1 METVNQNF
9 FNRLSLNQKILALLV
24 IEVFGF
30 VAVALVAFTQVYTV
44 GDETKQ
50 MSSITIPLIE
60 SVNSIDENV
69 YKQSL
74 SVKELFITV
83 SQIVNQDSEKMSFYD
98 KYNQLLANDTIR
110 TEFLIANQKLKKSIA
125 DTESF
130 IKVVNSEASADIDI
144 ISSHQE
150 KLLSELY
157 ELRKINQIYY
167 RLVVNNLFAE
177 KNIKILTIDMNDL
190 KEISSTEDLL
200 LLQASK
206 VNTELEEV
214 IFASKSKITY
224 VERIALSYIVITSL
238 IALLFVVTMV
248 LVIVRMNISKPL
260 QLLTDSINRY
270 TPLHKVEEIEDE
282 QNILL
287 REDELG
293 RMGRSFNRLKK
304 DLWEQGEGLQNAK
317 FDAERANK
325 AKSVFLASASHD
337 LRQPLNAMQMY
348 IAALQSKVKDKE
360 ILRIIE
366 DINSVSISTAR
377 LLNALLDVSELEV
390 GAIKPR
396 HEIFSVNNILISIFQ
411 SFLPLAKDKEL
422 DFRIV
427 PSSLYVRSDPALLE
441 RILGNFMS
449 NAIRYTNKGSV
460 LIGCRKRG
468 DKVSIEVWDTGCGI
482 SDDQMSLIYEDFY
495 QIENKE
501 RDRGKGLGLGLA
513 LAKRLADSLEHTIDS
528 KSSLGSGSCF
538 SVSVDLAENK
548 ADKNQSEIFMNIMNL
563 SGINILLVEDDIDV
577 LKATKQLLESWGCKV
592 KTARNKDEV
601 MNLIKENPYNNPDII
616 LADNRL
622 PGDSSGI
629 DITYLIQEKLQTSI
643 PCVIMTGDVER
654 NHVQSII
661 DQGFP
666 VLLKPIQPAKFRA
679 MLSHLIQAKE
689 A

>member
-1 METVNQNF
+1 MEIIKQNL
-9 FNRLSLNQKILALLV
+9 FNRLSLNQKILSLLV
-24 IEVFGF
+24 IEFFGF
-30 VAVALVAFTQVYTV
+30 LAVMLVAFSQIYTV
-44 GDETKQ
+44 GNETKQ

-60 SVNSIDENV
+60 SVNTIDENV

-83 SQIVNQDSEKMSFYD
+83 SQIINQDSNKTSFYE
-98 KYNQLLANDTIR
+98 KYVQLLANDAIR
-110 TEFLIANQKLKKSIA
+110 TEFLVSNQKLKKSIA

-130 IKVVNSEASADIDI
+130 IKRVNIEEIGDIDI

-167 RLVVNNLFAE
+167 QLVVDNLFAE
-177 KNIKILTIDMNDL
+177 INLEILTIDMSDL
-190 KEISSTEDLL
+190 DEISATEKNLM
-200 LLQASK
+200 LQADRVSG
-206 VNTELEEV
+206 ELEE
-214 IFASKSKITY
+214 IIDASKAQITY
-224 VERIALSYIVITSL
+224 VERIAISYIVITSL
-238 IALLFVVTMV
+238 IALLFVISMV

-282 QNILL
+282 QNILS

-304 DLWEQGEGLQNAK
+304 DLWEQGVGLQNAK

-396 HEIFSVNNILISIFQ
+396 HEVFAVNNILISIFQ

-422 DFRIV
+422 DFRVV
-427 PSSLYVRSDPALLE
+427 PSSLHVESDPALLE

-449 NAIRYTNKGSV
+449 NAIRYTDKGSV
-460 LIGCRKRG
+460 LIGCRKKG
-468 DKVSIEVWDTGCGI
+468 SKVSVEVWDTGCGI

-495 QIENKE
+495 QVENKE

-513 LAKRLADSLEHTIDS
+513 LAKRLADSLGHTIDS
-528 KSSLGSGSCF
+528 QSSLGSGSCF
-538 SVSVDLAENK
+538 SVSVDLAEDK
-548 ADKNQSEIFMNIMNL
+548 ADKSHDEIFMNIMNL
-563 SGINILLVEDDIDV
+563 SGINILLIEDDIDV

-622 PGDSSGI
+622 PGDASGI
-629 DITYLIQEKLQTSI
+629 DITYLIQEKLQASI

-654 NHVQSII
+654 THVQSII

-679 MLSHLIQAKE
+679 MLSHLIQA
-689 A
+689 

>member
-1 METVNQNF
+1 MELIKQNL
-9 FNRLSLNQKILALLV
+9 FNRLSLNQKILSLLV
-24 IEVFGF
+24 IEFLGF
-30 VAVALVAFTQVYTV
+30 MAVMLVAFSQIYTV
-44 GDETKQ
+44 GSETKQ

-60 SVNSIDENV
+60 SVNTIDENV

-83 SQIVNQDSEKMSFYD
+83 NQIVNQGSEEATFYD
-98 KYNQLLANDTIR
+98 KFNQLLENEDIQ
-110 TEFLIANQKLKKSIA
+110 TEFILSNQNLKQSIA

-130 IKVVNSEASADIDI
+130 VKRVSNEGIGDKDIIKV
-144 ISSHQE
+144 HKE

-157 ELRKINQIYY
+157 ELRKVNQMYY
-167 RLVVNNLFAE
+167 QLVVDNLFAE
-177 KNIKILTIDMNDL
+177 INLEILTIDITDL
-190 KEISSTEDLL
+190 DEISATENNLM
-200 LLQASK
+200 LQANRVSS
-206 VNTELEEV
+206 ELEE
-214 IFASKSKITY
+214 IINASKAQITY
-224 VERIALSYIVITSL
+224 VERIAISYIVITSL
-238 IALLFVVTMV
+238 IALLFVVSMV

-282 QNILL
+282 QNILS

-317 FDAERANK
+317 SDAERANK

-427 PSSLYVRSDPALLE
+427 PSSLYVESDPALLE

-449 NAIRYTNKGSV
+449 NAIRYTDKGSV
-460 LIGCRKRG
+460 LIGCRRKG
-468 DKVSIEVWDTGCGI
+468 SEVSIEVWDTGCGI

-495 QIENKE
+495 QVENKE

-513 LAKRLADSLEHTIDS
+513 LAKRLSDSLDHKIDS
-528 KSSLGSGSCF
+528 KSSLGRGSCF
-538 SVSVDLAENK
+538 SVRVDLAENK
-548 ADKNQSEIFMNIMNL
+548 ADTNQDEIFMNIMNL
-563 SGINILLVEDDIDV
+563 SGINILLIEDDIDV
-577 LKATKQLLESWGCKV
+577 LKATKQLLESWGCNV

-601 MNLIKENPYNNPDII
+601 MNLIKEDPYKNPDII

-622 PGDSSGI
+622 PGDASGI

-654 NHVQSII
+654 SHVQGII

-679 MLSHLIQAKE
+679 MLSHLIQA
-689 A
+689 

>member
-1 METVNQNF
+1 MELVKQNL

-24 IEVFGF
+24 VEVFGF
-30 VAVALVAFTQVYTV
+30 IAVMLVAFSQISTV
-44 GDETKQ
+44 GNETKQ

-60 SVNSIDENV
+60 SVNTIDENV

-83 SQIVNQDSEKMSFYD
+83 SAIVNQDSEKTSYYE
-98 KYNQLLANDTIR
+98 KYNQLLENDTIR
-110 TEFLIANQKLKKSIA
+110 TEFLIANQKLTKSIA
-125 DTESF
+125 DTEAF
-130 IKVVNSEASADIDI
+130 IKIVNSEEIGDVDI

-157 ELRKINQIYY
+157 ELRKVNQIYY
-167 RLVVNNLFAE
+167 QLVVNNLFAE
-177 KNIKILTIDMNDL
+177 KNIQILSIHMNDL
-190 KEISSTEDLL
+190 NEISSTGNLL
-200 LLQASK
+200 LAQAGK
-206 VNTELEEV
+206 VSSELEAI

-224 VERIALSYIVITSL
+224 VERIANSYIIITSL
-238 IALLFVVTMV
+238 IALLFVVSMV

-270 TPLHKVEEIEDE
+270 TPLHKVEEFEDE
-282 QNILL
+282 KVILA

-293 RMGRSFNRLKK
+293 RMGRSFNRLKQ

-317 FDAERANK
+317 IDAERANK
-325 AKSVFLASASHD
+325 AKSLFLASASHD

-366 DINSVSISTAR
+366 DINSVSMSTAR

-396 HEIFSVNNILISIFQ
+396 FESFSVNNMLISIFQ
-411 SFLPLAKDKEL
+411 SFLPLAKDKGL
-422 DFRIV
+422 NFRVV

-468 DKVSIEVWDTGCGI
+468 DKVVIEVWDTGCGI

-513 LAKRLADSLEHTIDS
+513 LAKRLSESLEHKIVS
-528 KSSLGSGSCF
+528 KSTFGSGSCF
-538 SVSVDLAENK
+538 SVLVNIGEKTVDENQ
-548 ADKNQSEIFMNIMNL
+548 DESFMNIMNL
-563 SGINILLVEDDIDV
+563 SGTNILLVEDDMDV

-601 MNLIKENPYNNPDII
+601 MNLIKENPYDNPDII

-622 PGDSSGI
+622 PGDASGI
-629 DITYLIQEKLQTSI
+629 DITYLIQEKLQASI

-679 MLSHLIQAKE
+679 MLSHLIQA
-689 A
+689 

>member
-1 METVNQNF
+1 MEVVKQNL

-24 IEVFGF
+24 VEVFGF
-30 VAVALVAFTQVYTV
+30 IAVMLVAFSQISTV
-44 GDETKQ
+44 GNETKQ

-60 SVNSIDENV
+60 SVNTIDENV

-83 SQIVNQDSEKMSFYD
+83 SAIVNQDSEKTSYYE
-98 KYNQLLANDTIR
+98 KYNQLLENDTIR
-110 TEFLIANQKLKKSIA
+110 TEFLIANQKLRKSIA
-125 DTESF
+125 DTETF
-130 IKVVNSEASADIDI
+130 IKIVNSDEIGDIDI

-157 ELRKINQIYY
+157 ELRKVNQIYY
-167 RLVVNNLFAE
+167 QLVVNNLFAE
-177 KNIKILTIDMNDL
+177 KNIDILSIHMNDL
-190 KEISSTEDLL
+190 NEISSTENLL
-200 LLQASK
+200 LAQAGK
-206 VNTELEEV
+206 VNSELEAI

-224 VERIALSYIVITSL
+224 VERIANSYIVITSL
-238 IALLFVVTMV
+238 IALLFVISMV

-270 TPLHKVEEIEDE
+270 TPLQKVEEFEDE
-282 QNILL
+282 KVILA

-293 RMGRSFNRLKK
+293 RMGRSFNRLKQ
-304 DLWEQGEGLQNAK
+304 DLWEQSEGLQNAK
-317 FDAERANK
+317 IDAERANK
-325 AKSVFLASASHD
+325 AKSLFLASASHD

-377 LLNALLDVSELEV
+377 LLNALLDVSELEA

-396 HEIFSVNNILISIFQ
+396 FESFSVNNMLISIFQ
-411 SFLPLAKDKEL
+411 SFLPLAKDKGL
-422 DFRIV
+422 NFRVV

-468 DKVSIEVWDTGCGI
+468 DKVVIEVWDTGCGI

-513 LAKRLADSLEHTIDS
+513 LAKRLSESLEHKIVS
-528 KSSLGSGSCF
+528 KSTFGSGSCF
-538 SVSVDLAENK
+538 SVLVNIGEKTVDENQ
-548 ADKNQSEIFMNIMNL
+548 DESFMNIMNL
-563 SGINILLVEDDIDV
+563 SGANILLVEDDMDV

-601 MNLIKENPYNNPDII
+601 MNLIKENPYDNPDII

-622 PGDSSGI
+622 PGDASGI
-629 DITYLIQEKLQTSI
+629 DITYLIQEKLQASI

-679 MLSHLIQAKE
+679 MLSHLIQA
-689 A
+689 

>member
-1 METVNQNF
+1 MEIIKQNF
-9 FNRLSLNQKILALLV
+9 FNRLSLNQKILSLLV
-24 IEVFGF
+24 IEILGF
-30 VAVALVAFTQVYTV
+30 TAVMLVAFSQIYKV
-44 GDETKQ
+44 GNETKQ

-60 SVNSIDENV
+60 SVNTIDENV
-69 YKQSL
+69 YKQSI

-83 SQIVNQDSEKMSFYD
+83 SQIVNQDSDEASFYE
-98 KYNQLLANDTIR
+98 KFNQLLENEDIQTN
-110 TEFLIANQKLKKSIA
+110 FLLSNQNLRKSIN

-130 IKVVNSEASADIDI
+130 VKRVNEEGIGNRDI
-144 ISSHQE
+144 ILFHKE

-157 ELRKINQIYY
+157 ELRKVNQMYY
-167 RLVVNNLFAE
+167 QLVVNNLFAE
-177 KNIKILTIDMNDL
+177 INLEILTIDISDL
-190 KEISSTEDLL
+190 DEISNTENSLM
-200 LLQASK
+200 LQANRVSS
-206 VNTELEEV
+206 ELEE
-214 IFASKSKITY
+214 IINASKAQITY
-224 VERIALSYIVITSL
+224 VERIAISYIVITSL
-238 IALLFVVTMV
+238 IALLFVVSMV

-270 TPLHKVEEIEDE
+270 SPLHKVEEIEDE
-282 QNILL
+282 QNILS

-304 DLWEQGEGLQNAK
+304 DLWEQGEGLQTAK
-317 FDAERANK
+317 LDAERANK

-396 HEIFSVNNILISIFQ
+396 KEVFSVNNILISIFQ

-422 DFRIV
+422 DFRVV
-427 PSSLYVRSDPALLE
+427 PSSLYVESDPALLE

-449 NAIRYTNKGSV
+449 NAIRYTDKGSV

-495 QIENKE
+495 QVENKE

-513 LAKRLADSLEHTIDS
+513 LAKRLADSIKHTIDS
-528 KSSLGSGSCF
+528 KSRLGSGSYF
-538 SVSVDLAENK
+538 SVNVDLAENK
-548 ADKNQSEIFMNIMNL
+548 AEINNDEILMNIMNL

-601 MNLIKENPYNNPDII
+601 MNLIDEDPYTNPDII

-622 PGDSSGI
+622 PGDASGI

-654 NHVQSII
+654 SHVQSII

-679 MLSHLIQAKE
+679 MLSHLIQA
-689 A
+689 

>member
-1 METVNQNF
+1 MEIANQNF
-9 FNRLSLNQKILALLV
+9 FNRLSLNQKILSLLV
-24 IEVFGF
+24 IEVLGF

-60 SVNSIDENV
+60 SVNAIDENV

-83 SQIVNQDSEKMSFYD
+83 SQIVNQDSEKTSFYE
-98 KYNQLLANDTIR
+98 KYNQLLANDSIR

-130 IKVVNSEASADIDI
+130 IKVVNSEAKADIAI

-177 KNIKILTIDMNDL
+177 KNIEILTIDANDL
-190 KEISSTEDLL
+190 KEISYTENLL
-200 LLQASK
+200 LVQAGK
-206 VNTELEEV
+206 VNAELEEI

-270 TPLHKVEEIEDE
+270 TPLHKVEEFEDE
-282 QNILL
+282 KNILS

-293 RMGRSFNRLKK
+293 RMGRSFNRLKE

-317 FDAERANK
+317 IDAERANK

-396 HEIFSVNNILISIFQ
+396 FEIFSVNNILISIFQ

-422 DFRIV
+422 DFRVV
-427 PSSLYVRSDPALLE
+427 PSSFYVRSDPALLE

-449 NAIRYTNKGSV
+449 NAIRYTDKGSV

-468 DKVSIEVWDTGCGI
+468 DKVVIEVWDTGCGI

-513 LAKRLADSLEHTIDS
+513 LAKRLAESLEHTIDS
-528 KSSLGSGSCF
+528 KSTLGNGSCF
-538 SVSVDLAENK
+538 SVAVDIAENK
-548 ADKNQSEIFMNIMNL
+548 IDVNQAESFMNIMNL
-563 SGINILLVEDDIDV
+563 SGANILLVEDDMDV

-601 MNLIKENPYNNPDII
+601 MNLIKENPYDNPDII

-622 PGDSSGI
+622 PGDASGI
-629 DITYLIQEKLQTSI
+629 DITYLIQEKLQASI

-679 MLSHLIQAKE
+679 MLSHLIQN
-689 A
+689 

>member
-1 METVNQNF
+1 MELIKQNL
-9 FNRLSLNQKILALLV
+9 FNRLSLNQKILSLLV
-24 IEVFGF
+24 IEFLGF
-30 VAVALVAFTQVYTV
+30 MAVMLVAFSQIYTV
-44 GDETKQ
+44 GNETKQ

-60 SVNSIDENV
+60 SVNTIDENV

-83 SQIVNQDSEKMSFYD
+83 NQIVNQGSEEASFYD
-98 KYNQLLANDTIR
+98 KFNQLLENEDIQ
-110 TEFLIANQKLKKSIA
+110 TEFILSNQNLKQSIA

-130 IKVVNSEASADIDI
+130 VKRVSNEGIGDKDIIKV
-144 ISSHQE
+144 HKE

-157 ELRKINQIYY
+157 ELRKVNQMYY
-167 RLVVNNLFAE
+167 QLVVDNLFAE
-177 KNIKILTIDMNDL
+177 INLEILTIDITDL
-190 KEISSTEDLL
+190 DEISVTENNLM
-200 LLQASK
+200 LQAKRVSS
-206 VNTELEEV
+206 ELEE
-214 IFASKSKITY
+214 IINASKAQITY
-224 VERIALSYIVITSL
+224 VERIAISYIVITSL
-238 IALLFVVTMV
+238 IALLFVISMV

-282 QNILL
+282 QNILS

-317 FDAERANK
+317 SDAERANK

-427 PSSLYVRSDPALLE
+427 PSSLYVESDPALLE

-449 NAIRYTNKGSV
+449 NAIRYTDKGSV
-460 LIGCRKRG
+460 LIGCRRKG
-468 DKVSIEVWDTGCGI
+468 SEVSIEVWDTGCGI

-495 QIENKE
+495 QVENKE

-513 LAKRLADSLEHTIDS
+513 LAKRLSDSLDHKIDS

-538 SVSVDLAENK
+538 SVTVNLAENK
-548 ADKNQSEIFMNIMNL
+548 ADTSQDEIFMNIMNL
-563 SGINILLVEDDIDV
+563 SGINILLIEDDIDV
-577 LKATKQLLESWGCKV
+577 LKATKQLLESWGCNV

-601 MNLIKENPYNNPDII
+601 MNLIKEDPYKNPDII

-622 PGDSSGI
+622 PGDASGI

-654 NHVQSII
+654 SHVQGII

-679 MLSHLIQAKE
+679 MLSHLIQA
-689 A
+689 

>member
-1 METVNQNF
+1 MELIKQNL
-9 FNRLSLNQKILALLV
+9 FNRLSLNQKILSLLV
-24 IEVFGF
+24 IEFLGF
-30 VAVALVAFTQVYTV
+30 MAVMLVAFSQIYTV
-44 GDETKQ
+44 GNETKQ

-60 SVNSIDENV
+60 SVNTIDENV

-83 SQIVNQDSEKMSFYD
+83 NQIVNQGSEEATFYD
-98 KYNQLLANDTIR
+98 KFNQLLKNEDIQ
-110 TEFLIANQKLKKSIA
+110 TEFILSNQNLKQSIA

-130 IKVVNSEASADIDI
+130 VKRVSNEGIGDKDIIKVHKEI
-144 ISSHQE
+144 
-150 KLLSELY
+150 LLSELY
-157 ELRKINQIYY
+157 ELRKVNQMYY
-167 RLVVNNLFAE
+167 QLVVDNLFAE
-177 KNIKILTIDMNDL
+177 INLEILTIDITDL
-190 KEISSTEDLL
+190 DEISATENNLM
-200 LLQASK
+200 LQANRVSS
-206 VNTELEEV
+206 ELEE
-214 IFASKSKITY
+214 IINASKAQITY
-224 VERIALSYIVITSL
+224 VERIAISYIVITSL
-238 IALLFVVTMV
+238 IALLFVVSMV

-282 QNILL
+282 QNILS

-317 FDAERANK
+317 SDAERANK

-348 IAALQSKVKDKE
+348 IAALQSKVNDKE

-427 PSSLYVRSDPALLE
+427 PSSLYVESDPALLE

-449 NAIRYTNKGSV
+449 NAIRYTDKGSV
-460 LIGCRKRG
+460 LIGCRRKG
-468 DKVSIEVWDTGCGI
+468 SEVSIEVWDTGCGI

-495 QIENKE
+495 QVENKE

-513 LAKRLADSLEHTIDS
+513 LAKRLSDSLDHKIDS
-528 KSSLGSGSCF
+528 KSSLGRGSCF
-538 SVSVDLAENK
+538 SVRVDLAKNK
-548 ADKNQSEIFMNIMNL
+548 ADTNQDEIFMNIMNL
-563 SGINILLVEDDIDV
+563 SGINILLIEDDIDV
-577 LKATKQLLESWGCKV
+577 LKATKHLLESWGCNV

-601 MNLIKENPYNNPDII
+601 MNLIKEDPYKNPDII

-622 PGDSSGI
+622 PGDASGI

-654 NHVQSII
+654 SHVQGII

-679 MLSHLIQAKE
+679 MLSHLIQA
-689 A
+689 

>member
-1 METVNQNF
+1 MEVIKQNL
-9 FNRLSLNQKILALLV
+9 FNRLSLNQKILSLLV
-24 IEVFGF
+24 IEFLGF
-30 VAVALVAFTQVYTV
+30 MAVMLVAFSQIYTV
-44 GDETKQ
+44 GNETKQ

-60 SVNSIDENV
+60 SVNTIDENV

-83 SQIVNQDSEKMSFYD
+83 NQIVNQGSEEATFYD
-98 KYNQLLANDTIR
+98 KFNQLLENEDIQ
-110 TEFLIANQKLKKSIA
+110 TEFILSNQNLKQSIA

-130 IKVVNSEASADIDI
+130 VKRVSNEGIGDKDIIKV
-144 ISSHQE
+144 HKE

-157 ELRKINQIYY
+157 ELRKVNQMYY
-167 RLVVNNLFAE
+167 QLVVDNLFAE
-177 KNIKILTIDMNDL
+177 INLEILTIDITDL
-190 KEISSTEDLL
+190 DEISATENNLM
-200 LLQASK
+200 LQANRVSS
-206 VNTELEEV
+206 ELEE
-214 IFASKSKITY
+214 IINASKAQITY
-224 VERIALSYIVITSL
+224 VERIAISYIVITSL
-238 IALLFVVTMV
+238 IALLFVVSMV

-282 QNILL
+282 QNILS

-317 FDAERANK
+317 SDAESANK

-427 PSSLYVRSDPALLE
+427 PSSLYVESDPALLE

-449 NAIRYTNKGSV
+449 NAIRYTDKGSV
-460 LIGCRKRG
+460 LIGCRRKG
-468 DKVSIEVWDTGCGI
+468 SEVSIEVWDTGCGI

-495 QIENKE
+495 QVENKE

-513 LAKRLADSLEHTIDS
+513 LAKRLSDSLDHKIDS
-528 KSSLGSGSCF
+528 KSSLGRGSCF
-538 SVSVDLAENK
+538 SVRVDLAENK
-548 ADKNQSEIFMNIMNL
+548 ADTNQDEIFMNIMNL
-563 SGINILLVEDDIDV
+563 SGINILLIEDDIDV
-577 LKATKQLLESWGCKV
+577 LKATKQLLESWGCNV

-601 MNLIKENPYNNPDII
+601 MNLIKEDPYKNPDII

-622 PGDSSGI
+622 PGDASGI

-654 NHVQSII
+654 SHVQGII

-679 MLSHLIQAKE
+679 MLSHLIQA
-689 A
+689 

>member
-1 METVNQNF
+1 MEKANQNF
-9 FNRLSLNQKILALLV
+9 FNRLSLNQKILALLA

-30 VAVALVAFTQVYTV
+30 IAVALVAFTQVYTV

-69 YKQSL
+69 YKQSIT
-74 SVKELFITV
+74 VKELFITV
-83 SQIVNQDSEKMSFYD
+83 SQIVNQDSEKTSFYD
-98 KYNQLLANDTIR
+98 KYNQLLENDTIR
-110 TEFLIANQKLKKSIA
+110 TEFLLANQKLKKSIA

-130 IKVVNSEASADIDI
+130 IKIVNSGSKADIDI

-177 KNIKILTIDMNDL
+177 KNIKILTIDINDL
-190 KEISSTEDLL
+190 HEISSTEDIL
-200 LLQASK
+200 LLQARK
-206 VNTELEEV
+206 VNAELEEI

-282 QNILL
+282 QNILS

-317 FDAERANK
+317 IDAERANK

-468 DKVSIEVWDTGCGI
+468 DKVAIEVWDTGCGI

-495 QIENKE
+495 QVENKE

-513 LAKRLADSLEHTIDS
+513 LAKRLAASLEHTIDS

-538 SVSVDLAENK
+538 SVSVDFSENK

-563 SGINILLVEDDIDV
+563 SGVNILLVEDDMDV
-577 LKATKQLLESWGCKV
+577 LKATKQLLESWGCNV

-622 PGDSSGI
+622 PGEASGI
-629 DITYLIQEKLQTSI
+629 DITYLIQEKLQASI

-679 MLSHLIQAKE
+679 MLSHLIQA
-689 A
+689 

>member
-1 METVNQNF
+1 MELIKQNL
-9 FNRLSLNQKILALLV
+9 FNRLSLNQKILSLLV
-24 IEVFGF
+24 IEFLGF
-30 VAVALVAFTQVYTV
+30 MAVMLVAFSQIYTV
-44 GDETKQ
+44 GNETKQ

-60 SVNSIDENV
+60 SVNTIDENV

-83 SQIVNQDSEKMSFYD
+83 NQIVNQGSEEVTFYD
-98 KYNQLLANDTIR
+98 KFNQLLENEDIQ
-110 TEFLIANQKLKKSIA
+110 TEFILSNQNLKQSIA

-130 IKVVNSEASADIDI
+130 VKRVSNEGIGDKDIIKV
-144 ISSHQE
+144 HKE

-157 ELRKINQIYY
+157 ELRKVNQMYY
-167 RLVVNNLFAE
+167 QLVVDNLFAE
-177 KNIKILTIDMNDL
+177 INLEILTIDITDL
-190 KEISSTEDLL
+190 DEISATENNLM
-200 LLQASK
+200 LQANRVSS
-206 VNTELEEV
+206 ELQE
-214 IFASKSKITY
+214 IINASKAQITY
-224 VERIALSYIVITSL
+224 VERIAISYIVITSL
-238 IALLFVVTMV
+238 IALLFVVSMV

-282 QNILL
+282 QNILS

-317 FDAERANK
+317 SDAERANK

-427 PSSLYVRSDPALLE
+427 PSSLYVESDPALLE

-449 NAIRYTNKGSV
+449 NAIRYTDKGSV
-460 LIGCRKRG
+460 LIGCRRKG
-468 DKVSIEVWDTGCGI
+468 SEVSIEVWDTGCGI

-495 QIENKE
+495 QVENKE

-513 LAKRLADSLEHTIDS
+513 LAKRLSDSLDHKIDS
-528 KSSLGSGSCF
+528 KSSLGRGSCF
-538 SVSVDLAENK
+538 SVRVDLAENK
-548 ADKNQSEIFMNIMNL
+548 ADTNQDEIFMNIMNL
-563 SGINILLVEDDIDV
+563 SGINILLIEDDIDV
-577 LKATKQLLESWGCKV
+577 LKATKQLLESWGCNV

-601 MNLIKENPYNNPDII
+601 MNLIKEDPYKNPDII

-622 PGDSSGI
+622 PGDASGI

-654 NHVQSII
+654 SHVQGII

-679 MLSHLIQAKE
+679 MLSHLIQA
-689 A
+689 

>member
-1 METVNQNF
+1 MEVVKQNL

-24 IEVFGF
+24 VEVFGF
-30 VAVALVAFTQVYTV
+30 IAVMLVAFSQISTV
-44 GDETKQ
+44 GNETKQ

-60 SVNSIDENV
+60 SVNTIDENV

-83 SQIVNQDSEKMSFYD
+83 SAIVNQDSEKTSYYE
-98 KYNQLLANDTIR
+98 KYNQLLENDTIR
-110 TEFLIANQKLKKSIA
+110 TEFLIANQKLRKSIA
-125 DTESF
+125 DTEAF
-130 IKVVNSEASADIDI
+130 IKIVNSDEIGDIDI

-157 ELRKINQIYY
+157 ELRKVNQIYY
-167 RLVVNNLFAE
+167 QLVVNNLFAE
-177 KNIKILTIDMNDL
+177 KNIDILSIHMNDL
-190 KEISSTEDLL
+190 NEISSTENLL
-200 LLQASK
+200 LAQAGK
-206 VNTELEEV
+206 VNSELEAI

-224 VERIALSYIVITSL
+224 VERIANSYIVITSL
-238 IALLFVVTMV
+238 IALLFVISMV

-270 TPLHKVEEIEDE
+270 TPLQKVEEFEDE
-282 QNILL
+282 KVILA

-293 RMGRSFNRLKK
+293 RMGRSFNRLKQ
-304 DLWEQGEGLQNAK
+304 DLWEQSEGLQNAK
-317 FDAERANK
+317 IDAERANK
-325 AKSVFLASASHD
+325 AKSLFLASASHD

-366 DINSVSISTAR
+366 DINSVSMSTAR

-396 HEIFSVNNILISIFQ
+396 FESFSVNNMLISIFQ
-411 SFLPLAKDKEL
+411 SFLPLAKDKGL
-422 DFRIV
+422 NFRVV

-468 DKVSIEVWDTGCGI
+468 DKVVIEVWDTGCGI

-513 LAKRLADSLEHTIDS
+513 LAKRLSESLEHKIVS
-528 KSSLGSGSCF
+528 KSTFGSGSCF
-538 SVSVDLAENK
+538 SVLVNIGEKTVDENQ
-548 ADKNQSEIFMNIMNL
+548 DESFMNIMNL
-563 SGINILLVEDDIDV
+563 SGANILLVEDDMDV

-601 MNLIKENPYNNPDII
+601 MNLIKENPYDNPDII

-622 PGDSSGI
+622 PGDASGI
-629 DITYLIQEKLQTSI
+629 DITYLIQEKLQASI

-679 MLSHLIQAKE
+679 MLSHLIQA
-689 A
+689 

>member
-1 METVNQNF
+1 MEIIKQNF
-9 FNRLSLNQKILALLV
+9 FNRLSLNQKILSLLV
-24 IEVFGF
+24 IEILGF
-30 VAVALVAFTQVYTV
+30 TAVMLVAFSQIYKV
-44 GDETKQ
+44 GNETKQ

-60 SVNSIDENV
+60 SVNTIDENV
-69 YKQSL
+69 YKQSI

-83 SQIVNQDSEKMSFYD
+83 SQIVNQDSDEASFYE
-98 KYNQLLANDTIR
+98 KFNQLLENEDIQTN
-110 TEFLIANQKLKKSIA
+110 FLLSNQNLRKSIN

-130 IKVVNSEASADIDI
+130 VKRVNEEGIGNRDI
-144 ISSHQE
+144 ILFHKE

-157 ELRKINQIYY
+157 ELRKVNQMYY
-167 RLVVNNLFAE
+167 QLVVNNLFAE
-177 KNIKILTIDMNDL
+177 INLEILTIDISDL
-190 KEISSTEDLL
+190 DEISNTENSLM
-200 LLQASK
+200 LQANRVSS
-206 VNTELEEV
+206 ELEE
-214 IFASKSKITY
+214 IINASKAQITY
-224 VERIALSYIVITSL
+224 VERIAISYIVITSL
-238 IALLFVVTMV
+238 IALLFVVSMV

-270 TPLHKVEEIEDE
+270 SPLHKVEEIEDE
-282 QNILL
+282 QNILS

-304 DLWEQGEGLQNAK
+304 DLWEQGEGLQTAK
-317 FDAERANK
+317 LDAERANK

-396 HEIFSVNNILISIFQ
+396 KEVFSVNNILISIFQ

-422 DFRIV
+422 DFRVV
-427 PSSLYVRSDPALLE
+427 PSSLYVESDPALLE

-449 NAIRYTNKGSV
+449 NAIRYTDKGSV

-468 DKVSIEVWDTGCGI
+468 DKVSIEVWDNGCGI

-495 QIENKE
+495 QVENKE

-513 LAKRLADSLEHTIDS
+513 LAKRLADSLKHTIDS
-528 KSSLGSGSCF
+528 KSRLGSGSYF
-538 SVSVDLAENK
+538 SVNVDLAENK
-548 ADKNQSEIFMNIMNL
+548 AEINNDEILMNIMNL

-601 MNLIKENPYNNPDII
+601 MNLIDEDPYTNPDII

-622 PGDSSGI
+622 PGDASGI

-654 NHVQSII
+654 SHVQSII

-679 MLSHLIQAKE
+679 MLSHLIQA
-689 A
+689 

>member
-1 METVNQNF
+1 MELIKQNL
-9 FNRLSLNQKILALLV
+9 FNRLSLNQKILSLLV
-24 IEVFGF
+24 IEFLGF
-30 VAVALVAFTQVYTV
+30 MAVMLVAFSQIYTV
-44 GDETKQ
+44 GNETKQ

-60 SVNSIDENV
+60 SVNTIDENV

-83 SQIVNQDSEKMSFYD
+83 NQIVNQGSEEASFYD
-98 KYNQLLANDTIR
+98 KFNQLLENEDIQ
-110 TEFLIANQKLKKSIA
+110 TEFILSNQNLKQSIA

-130 IKVVNSEASADIDI
+130 VKRVSNEGIGDKDIIKV
-144 ISSHQE
+144 HKE

-157 ELRKINQIYY
+157 ELRKVNQMYY
-167 RLVVNNLFAE
+167 QLVVDNLFAE
-177 KNIKILTIDMNDL
+177 INLEILTIDITDL
-190 KEISSTEDLL
+190 DEISATENNLM
-200 LLQASK
+200 LQANRVSS
-206 VNTELEEV
+206 ELEE
-214 IFASKSKITY
+214 IINASKAQITY
-224 VERIALSYIVITSL
+224 VERIAISYIVITSL
-238 IALLFVVTMV
+238 IALLFVISMV

-282 QNILL
+282 QNILS

-317 FDAERANK
+317 SDAERANK

-348 IAALQSKVKDKE
+348 IAALQSKVNDKE

-427 PSSLYVRSDPALLE
+427 PSSLYVESDPALLE

-449 NAIRYTNKGSV
+449 NAIRYTDKGSV
-460 LIGCRKRG
+460 LIGCRRKG
-468 DKVSIEVWDTGCGI
+468 SEVSIEVWDTGCGI

-495 QIENKE
+495 QVENKE

-513 LAKRLADSLEHTIDS
+513 LAKRLSDSLDHKIDS
-528 KSSLGSGSCF
+528 KSSLGRGSCF
-538 SVSVDLAENK
+538 SVRVDLAKNK
-548 ADKNQSEIFMNIMNL
+548 ADTNQDEIFMNIMNL
-563 SGINILLVEDDIDV
+563 SGINILLIEDDIDV
-577 LKATKQLLESWGCKV
+577 LKATKQLLESWGCNV

-601 MNLIKENPYNNPDII
+601 MNLIKEDPYKNPDII

-622 PGDSSGI
+622 PGDASGI

-654 NHVQSII
+654 SHVQGII

-679 MLSHLIQAKE
+679 MLSHLIQA
-689 A
+689 

>member
-1 METVNQNF
+1 MEVVKQNL

-24 IEVFGF
+24 VEVFGF
-30 VAVALVAFTQVYTV
+30 IAVMLVAFSQISTV
-44 GDETKQ
+44 GNETKQ

-60 SVNSIDENV
+60 SVNTIDENV

-83 SQIVNQDSEKMSFYD
+83 SAIVNQDSEKTSYYE
-98 KYNQLLANDTIR
+98 KYNQLLENDTIR
-110 TEFLIANQKLKKSIA
+110 TEFLIANQKLRKSIA
-125 DTESF
+125 DTEAF
-130 IKVVNSEASADIDI
+130 IKIVNSDEIGDIDI

-157 ELRKINQIYY
+157 ELRKVNQIYY
-167 RLVVNNLFAE
+167 QLVVNNLFAE
-177 KNIKILTIDMNDL
+177 KNIDILSIHMNDL
-190 KEISSTEDLL
+190 NEISSTGNLL
-200 LLQASK
+200 LAQAGK
-206 VNTELEEV
+206 VSSELEAI

-224 VERIALSYIVITSL
+224 VERIANSYIVITSL
-238 IALLFVVTMV
+238 IALLFVISMV

-270 TPLHKVEEIEDE
+270 TPLHKVEEFEDE
-282 QNILL
+282 KVILA

-293 RMGRSFNRLKK
+293 RMGRSFNRLKQ
-304 DLWEQGEGLQNAK
+304 DLWEQSEGLQNAK
-317 FDAERANK
+317 IDAERANK
-325 AKSVFLASASHD
+325 AKSLFLASASHD

-396 HEIFSVNNILISIFQ
+396 FESFSVNNMLISIFQ
-411 SFLPLAKDKEL
+411 SFLPLAKDKGL
-422 DFRIV
+422 NFRVV

-468 DKVSIEVWDTGCGI
+468 DKVVIEVWDTGCGI

-513 LAKRLADSLEHTIDS
+513 LAKRLSESLEHKIVS
-528 KSSLGSGSCF
+528 KSTFGSGSCF
-538 SVSVDLAENK
+538 SVLVNIGEKTVDENQ
-548 ADKNQSEIFMNIMNL
+548 DESFMNIMNL
-563 SGINILLVEDDIDV
+563 SGANILLVEDDMDV

-601 MNLIKENPYNNPDII
+601 MNLIKENPYDNPDII

-622 PGDSSGI
+622 PGDASGI
-629 DITYLIQEKLQTSI
+629 DITYLIQEKLQVSI

-679 MLSHLIQAKE
+679 MLSHLIQA
-689 A
+689 

>member
-1 METVNQNF
+1 MEVVKQNL

-24 IEVFGF
+24 VEVFGF
-30 VAVALVAFTQVYTV
+30 IAVMLVAFSQISTV
-44 GDETKQ
+44 GNETKL

-60 SVNSIDENV
+60 SVNTIDENV

-83 SQIVNQDSEKMSFYD
+83 SAIVNQDSEKTSFYE
-98 KYNQLLANDTIR
+98 KYNQLLENDTIR
-110 TEFLIANQKLKKSIA
+110 TEFLIANQKLRKSIA
-125 DTESF
+125 DTETF
-130 IKVVNSEASADIDI
+130 IKIVNSDEIGDIDI

-157 ELRKINQIYY
+157 ELRKVNQIYY
-167 RLVVNNLFAE
+167 QLVVNNLFAE
-177 KNIKILTIDMNDL
+177 KNIDILSIHMNDL
-190 KEISSTEDLL
+190 NEISSTENLL
-200 LLQASK
+200 LAQAGK
-206 VNTELEEV
+206 VNSELEAI

-224 VERIALSYIVITSL
+224 VERIANSYIVITSL
-238 IALLFVVTMV
+238 IALLFVISMV

-270 TPLHKVEEIEDE
+270 TPLGKVEEFEDE
-282 QNILL
+282 KVILA

-293 RMGRSFNRLKK
+293 RMGRSFNRLKQ
-304 DLWEQGEGLQNAK
+304 DLWEQSEGLQNAK
-317 FDAERANK
+317 IDAERANK
-325 AKSVFLASASHD
+325 AKSLFLASASHD

-377 LLNALLDVSELEV
+377 LLNALLDVSELEA

-396 HEIFSVNNILISIFQ
+396 FESFSVNNMLISIFQ
-411 SFLPLAKDKEL
+411 SFLPLAKDKGL
-422 DFRIV
+422 NFRVV

-468 DKVSIEVWDTGCGI
+468 DKVVIEVWDTGCGI

-513 LAKRLADSLEHTIDS
+513 LAKRLSESLEHKIVG
-528 KSSLGSGSCF
+528 KSTFGSGSCF
-538 SVSVDLAENK
+538 SVLVNIGEKTVDENQ
-548 ADKNQSEIFMNIMNL
+548 DESFMNIMNL
-563 SGINILLVEDDIDV
+563 SGANILLVEDDMDV

-601 MNLIKENPYNNPDII
+601 MNLIKENPYDNPDII

-622 PGDSSGI
+622 PGDASGI
-629 DITYLIQEKLQTSI
+629 DITYLIQEKLQASI

-679 MLSHLIQAKE
+679 MLSHLIQA
-689 A
+689 

>member
-1 METVNQNF
+1 MELVKQNL

-24 IEVFGF
+24 VEVFGF
-30 VAVALVAFTQVYTV
+30 IAVMLVAFSQISTV
-44 GDETKQ
+44 GNETKQ

-60 SVNSIDENV
+60 SVNTIDENV

-83 SQIVNQDSEKMSFYD
+83 SAIVNQDSEKTSYYE
-98 KYNQLLANDTIR
+98 KYNQLLENDTIR
-110 TEFLIANQKLKKSIA
+110 TEFLIANQKLTKSIA
-125 DTESF
+125 DTEAF
-130 IKVVNSEASADIDI
+130 IKIVNSEEIGDIDI

-157 ELRKINQIYY
+157 ELRKVNQIYY
-167 RLVVNNLFAE
+167 QLVVNNLFAE
-177 KNIKILTIDMNDL
+177 KNIQILSIHMNDL
-190 KEISSTEDLL
+190 NEISSTENLL
-200 LLQASK
+200 LAQAGK
-206 VNTELEEV
+206 VSSELEAI

-224 VERIALSYIVITSL
+224 VERIANSYIVITSL
-238 IALLFVVTMV
+238 IALLFVVSMV

-270 TPLHKVEEIEDE
+270 TPLHKVEEFEDE
-282 QNILL
+282 KVILA

-293 RMGRSFNRLKK
+293 RMGRSFNRLKQ

-317 FDAERANK
+317 IDAERANK
-325 AKSVFLASASHD
+325 AKSLFLASASHD

-366 DINSVSISTAR
+366 DINSVSMSTAR

-396 HEIFSVNNILISIFQ
+396 FESFSVNNMLISIFQ
-411 SFLPLAKDKEL
+411 SFLPLAKDKGL
-422 DFRIV
+422 NFRVV

-468 DKVSIEVWDTGCGI
+468 DKVVIEVWDTGCGI

-513 LAKRLADSLEHTIDS
+513 LAKRLAESLEHSINS
-528 KSSLGSGSCF
+528 KSSLGAGSCF
-538 SVSVDLAENK
+538 SVTVDIAENNTEN
-548 ADKNQSEIFMNIMNL
+548 NQEESFMNIMNL
-563 SGINILLVEDDIDV
+563 SGTNILLVEDDMDV

-601 MNLIKENPYNNPDII
+601 MNFIKENPYDNPDII

-622 PGDSSGI
+622 PGDASGI
-629 DITYLIQEKLQTSI
+629 DITYLIQEKLQASI

-679 MLSHLIQAKE
+679 MLSHLIKA
-689 A
+689 

>member
-1 METVNQNF
+1 MEVVKQNL

-24 IEVFGF
+24 VEVFGF
-30 VAVALVAFTQVYTV
+30 IAVMLVAFSQISTV
-44 GDETKQ
+44 GNETKL

-60 SVNSIDENV
+60 SVNTIDENV

-83 SQIVNQDSEKMSFYD
+83 SAIVNQDSEKTSYYE
-98 KYNQLLANDTIR
+98 KYNQLLENDTIR
-110 TEFLIANQKLKKSIA
+110 TDFLIANQKLRKSIA
-125 DTESF
+125 DTEAF
-130 IKVVNSEASADIDI
+130 IKIVHSDEIGDIDI

-157 ELRKINQIYY
+157 ELRKVNQIYY
-167 RLVVNNLFAE
+167 QLVVNNLFAE
-177 KNIKILTIDMNDL
+177 KNIDILSIHMNDL
-190 KEISSTEDLL
+190 NEISSTENLL
-200 LLQASK
+200 LAQAGK
-206 VNTELEEV
+206 VNSELEAI

-224 VERIALSYIVITSL
+224 VERIANSYIVITSL
-238 IALLFVVTMV
+238 IALLFVISMV

-270 TPLHKVEEIEDE
+270 TPLHKVEEFEDE
-282 QNILL
+282 KVILA

-293 RMGRSFNRLKK
+293 RMGRSFNRLKQ
-304 DLWEQGEGLQNAK
+304 DLWEQSEGLQNAK
-317 FDAERANK
+317 IDAERANK
-325 AKSVFLASASHD
+325 AKSLFLASASHD

-377 LLNALLDVSELEV
+377 LLNALLDVSELEA

-396 HEIFSVNNILISIFQ
+396 FESFSVNNMLISIFQ
-411 SFLPLAKDKEL
+411 SFLPLAKDKGL
-422 DFRIV
+422 NFRVV

-468 DKVSIEVWDTGCGI
+468 DKVVIEVWDTGCGI

-513 LAKRLADSLEHTIDS
+513 LAKRLSESLEHKIVS
-528 KSSLGSGSCF
+528 KSTFGSGSCF
-538 SVSVDLAENK
+538 SVLVNIGEKTVDENQ
-548 ADKNQSEIFMNIMNL
+548 DESFMNIMNL
-563 SGINILLVEDDIDV
+563 SGANILLVEDDMDV

-601 MNLIKENPYNNPDII
+601 MNLIKENPYDNPDII

-622 PGDSSGI
+622 PGDASGI
-629 DITYLIQEKLQTSI
+629 DITYLIQEKLQASI

-679 MLSHLIQAKE
+679 MLSHLIQA
-689 A
+689 

>member
-1 METVNQNF
+1 MEIIKQNF
-9 FNRLSLNQKILALLV
+9 FNRLSLNQKILSLLV
-24 IEVFGF
+24 IEILGF
-30 VAVALVAFTQVYTV
+30 TAVMLVAFSQIYKV
-44 GDETKQ
+44 GNETKQ

-60 SVNSIDENV
+60 SVNTIDENV
-69 YKQSL
+69 YKQSI

-83 SQIVNQDSEKMSFYD
+83 SQIVNQDSDEASFYE
-98 KYNQLLANDTIR
+98 KFNQLLENEDIQTN
-110 TEFLIANQKLKKSIA
+110 FLLSNQNLRKSIN

-130 IKVVNSEASADIDI
+130 VKRVNEEGIGNRDI
-144 ISSHQE
+144 ILFHKE

-157 ELRKINQIYY
+157 ELRKVNQMYY
-167 RLVVNNLFAE
+167 QLVVNNLFAE
-177 KNIKILTIDMNDL
+177 INLEILTIDISDL
-190 KEISSTEDLL
+190 DEISNTENSLM
-200 LLQASK
+200 LQANRVSS
-206 VNTELEEV
+206 ELEE
-214 IFASKSKITY
+214 IINASKAQITY
-224 VERIALSYIVITSL
+224 VERIAISYIVITSL
-238 IALLFVVTMV
+238 IALLFVVSMV

-270 TPLHKVEEIEDE
+270 SPLHKVEEIEDE
-282 QNILL
+282 QNILS

-304 DLWEQGEGLQNAK
+304 DLWEQGEGLQTAK
-317 FDAERANK
+317 LDAERANK

-396 HEIFSVNNILISIFQ
+396 KEVFSVNNILISIFQ

-422 DFRIV
+422 DFRVV
-427 PSSLYVRSDPALLE
+427 PSSLYVESDPALLE

-449 NAIRYTNKGSV
+449 NAIRYTDKGSV

-495 QIENKE
+495 QVENKE

-513 LAKRLADSLEHTIDS
+513 LAKRLADSLKHTIDS
-528 KSSLGSGSCF
+528 KSRLGSGSYF
-538 SVSVDLAENK
+538 SVNVDLAENK
-548 ADKNQSEIFMNIMNL
+548 AEINTDEILMNIMNL

-601 MNLIKENPYNNPDII
+601 MNLIDEDPYTNPDII

-622 PGDSSGI
+622 PGDASGI

-654 NHVQSII
+654 SHVQSII

-679 MLSHLIQAKE
+679 MLSHLIQA
-689 A
+689 

>member
-1 METVNQNF
+1 MEVVKQNL

-24 IEVFGF
+24 VEVFGF
-30 VAVALVAFTQVYTV
+30 IAVMLVAFSQISTV
-44 GDETKQ
+44 GNETKQ

-60 SVNSIDENV
+60 SVNTIDENV

-83 SQIVNQDSEKMSFYD
+83 SAIVNQDSEKTSYYE
-98 KYNQLLANDTIR
+98 KYNQLLENDTIR
-110 TEFLIANQKLKKSIA
+110 TDFLIANQKLRKSIA
-125 DTESF
+125 DTEAF
-130 IKVVNSEASADIDI
+130 IKIVNSDEIGDIDI

-157 ELRKINQIYY
+157 ELRKVNQIYY
-167 RLVVNNLFAE
+167 QLVVNNLFAE
-177 KNIKILTIDMNDL
+177 KNIEILSIHMNDL
-190 KEISSTEDLL
+190 NEISSTGNLL
-200 LLQASK
+200 LAQAGK
-206 VNTELEEV
+206 VNSELEAI

-224 VERIALSYIVITSL
+224 VERIANSYIVITSL
-238 IALLFVVTMV
+238 IALLFVISMV

-270 TPLHKVEEIEDE
+270 TPLHKVEEFEDE
-282 QNILL
+282 KVILA

-293 RMGRSFNRLKK
+293 RMGRSFNRLKQ
-304 DLWEQGEGLQNAK
+304 DLWEQSEGLQNAK
-317 FDAERANK
+317 IDAERANK
-325 AKSVFLASASHD
+325 AKSLFLASASHD

-366 DINSVSISTAR
+366 DINSVSMSTAR

-396 HEIFSVNNILISIFQ
+396 FESFSVNNMLISIFQ
-411 SFLPLAKDKEL
+411 SFLPLAKDKGL
-422 DFRIV
+422 NFRVV

-468 DKVSIEVWDTGCGI
+468 DKVVIEVWDTGCGI

-513 LAKRLADSLEHTIDS
+513 LAKRLAESLEHSINS
-528 KSSLGSGSCF
+528 KSTLGAGSCF
-538 SVSVDLAENK
+538 SVAVDIAENNTEN
-548 ADKNQSEIFMNIMNL
+548 NQEESFMNIMNL
-563 SGINILLVEDDIDV
+563 SGTNILLVEDDMDV

-601 MNLIKENPYNNPDII
+601 MNFIKENPYDNPDII

-622 PGDSSGI
+622 PGDASGI
-629 DITYLIQEKLQTSI
+629 DITYLIQEKLQASI

-679 MLSHLIQAKE
+679 MLSHLIQA
-689 A
+689 

>member
-1 METVNQNF
+1 MEVVKQNL

-24 IEVFGF
+24 VEVFGF
-30 VAVALVAFTQVYTV
+30 IAVMLVAFSQISTV
-44 GDETKQ
+44 GNETKK

-60 SVNSIDENV
+60 SVNTIDENV

-83 SQIVNQDSEKMSFYD
+83 SAIVNQDSEKTSYYE
-98 KYNQLLANDTIR
+98 KYNQLLENDTIR
-110 TEFLIANQKLKKSIA
+110 TDFLIANQKLRKSIA
-125 DTESF
+125 DTEAF
-130 IKVVNSEASADIDI
+130 IKIVHSDEIGDIDI

-157 ELRKINQIYY
+157 ELRKVNQIYY
-167 RLVVNNLFAE
+167 QLVVNNLFAE
-177 KNIKILTIDMNDL
+177 KNIDILSIHMNDL
-190 KEISSTEDLL
+190 NEISSTENLL
-200 LLQASK
+200 LAQAGK
-206 VNTELEEV
+206 VNSELEAI

-224 VERIALSYIVITSL
+224 VERIANSYIVITSL
-238 IALLFVVTMV
+238 IALLFVISMV

-270 TPLHKVEEIEDE
+270 TPLHKVEEFEDE
-282 QNILL
+282 KVILA

-293 RMGRSFNRLKK
+293 RMGRSFNRLKQ
-304 DLWEQGEGLQNAK
+304 DLWEQSEGLQNAK
-317 FDAERANK
+317 IDADRANK
-325 AKSVFLASASHD
+325 AKSLFLASASHD

-360 ILRIIE
+360 IMRIIE

-396 HEIFSVNNILISIFQ
+396 FESFSVNNMLISIFQ
-411 SFLPLAKDKEL
+411 SFLPLAKDKGL
-422 DFRIV
+422 NFRVV

-468 DKVSIEVWDTGCGI
+468 DKVVIEVWDTGCGI

-513 LAKRLADSLEHTIDS
+513 LAKRLSESLEHKIVS
-528 KSSLGSGSCF
+528 KSTFGSGSCF
-538 SVSVDLAENK
+538 SVLVNIGEKTVDENQ
-548 ADKNQSEIFMNIMNL
+548 DESFMNIMNL
-563 SGINILLVEDDIDV
+563 SGANILLVEDDMDV

-601 MNLIKENPYNNPDII
+601 MNLIKENPYDNPDII

-622 PGDSSGI
+622 PGDASGI

>member
-1 METVNQNF
+1 MELIKQNL
-9 FNRLSLNQKILALLV
+9 FNRLSLNQKILSLLV
-24 IEVFGF
+24 IEFLGF
-30 VAVALVAFTQVYTV
+30 MAVMLVAFSQIYTV
-44 GDETKQ
+44 GNETKQ

-60 SVNSIDENV
+60 SVNTIDENV

-83 SQIVNQDSEKMSFYD
+83 NQIVNQGSEEATFYD
-98 KYNQLLANDTIR
+98 KFNQLLENEDIQ
-110 TEFLIANQKLKKSIA
+110 TEFILSNQNLKQSIA

-130 IKVVNSEASADIDI
+130 VKRVSNEGIGDKDIIKV
-144 ISSHQE
+144 HKE

-157 ELRKINQIYY
+157 ELRKVNQMYY
-167 RLVVNNLFAE
+167 QLVVDNLFAE
-177 KNIKILTIDMNDL
+177 INLKILTIDITDL
-190 KEISSTEDLL
+190 DEISATENNLM
-200 LLQASK
+200 LQANRVSS
-206 VNTELEEV
+206 ELEE
-214 IFASKSKITY
+214 IINASKAQITY
-224 VERIALSYIVITSL
+224 VERIAISYIVITSL
-238 IALLFVVTMV
+238 IALLFVVSMV

-282 QNILL
+282 QNILS

-317 FDAERANK
+317 SDAERANK

-427 PSSLYVRSDPALLE
+427 PSSLYVESDPALLE

-449 NAIRYTNKGSV
+449 NAIRYTDKGSV
-460 LIGCRKRG
+460 LIGCRRKG
-468 DKVSIEVWDTGCGI
+468 SEVSIEVWDTGCGI

-495 QIENKE
+495 QVENKE

-513 LAKRLADSLEHTIDS
+513 LAKRLSDSLDHKIDS
-528 KSSLGSGSCF
+528 KSSLGRGSCF
-538 SVSVDLAENK
+538 SVRVDLAENK
-548 ADKNQSEIFMNIMNL
+548 ADTNQDEIFMNIMNL
-563 SGINILLVEDDIDV
+563 SGINILLIEDDIDV
-577 LKATKQLLESWGCKV
+577 LKATKQLLESWGCNV

-601 MNLIKENPYNNPDII
+601 MNLIKEDPYKNPDII

-622 PGDSSGI
+622 PGDASGI

-654 NHVQSII
+654 SHVQGII

-679 MLSHLIQAKE
+679 MLSHLIQV
-689 A
+689 

>member
-1 METVNQNF
+1 
-9 FNRLSLNQKILALLV
+9 LSLNQKILSLLV
-24 IEVFGF
+24 IEILGF
-30 VAVALVAFTQVYTV
+30 TAVMLVAFSQIYKV
-44 GDETKQ
+44 GNETKQ

-60 SVNSIDENV
+60 SVNTIDENV
-69 YKQSL
+69 YKQSI

-83 SQIVNQDSEKMSFYD
+83 SQIVNQDSDEASFYE
-98 KYNQLLANDTIR
+98 KFNQLLENEDIQTN
-110 TEFLIANQKLKKSIA
+110 FLLSNQNLRKSIN

-130 IKVVNSEASADIDI
+130 VKRVNEEGIGNRDI
-144 ISSHQE
+144 ILFHKE

-157 ELRKINQIYY
+157 ELRKVNQMYY
-167 RLVVNNLFAE
+167 QLVVNNLFAE
-177 KNIKILTIDMNDL
+177 INLEILTIDISDL
-190 KEISSTEDLL
+190 DEISNTENSLM
-200 LLQASK
+200 LQANRVSS
-206 VNTELEEV
+206 ELEE
-214 IFASKSKITY
+214 IINASKAQITY
-224 VERIALSYIVITSL
+224 VERIAISYIVITSL
-238 IALLFVVTMV
+238 IALLFVVSMV

-270 TPLHKVEEIEDE
+270 SPLHKVEEIEDE
-282 QNILL
+282 QNILS

-304 DLWEQGEGLQNAK
+304 DLWEQGEGLQTAK
-317 FDAERANK
+317 LDAERANK

-396 HEIFSVNNILISIFQ
+396 KEVFSVNNILISIFQ

-422 DFRIV
+422 DFRVV
-427 PSSLYVRSDPALLE
+427 PSSLYVESDPALLE

-449 NAIRYTNKGSV
+449 NAIRYTDKGSV

-495 QIENKE
+495 QVENKE

-513 LAKRLADSLEHTIDS
+513 LAKRLADSLKHTIDS
-528 KSSLGSGSCF
+528 KSRLGSGSYF
-538 SVSVDLAENK
+538 SVNVDLAENK
-548 ADKNQSEIFMNIMNL
+548 AEINNDEILMNIMNL

-601 MNLIKENPYNNPDII
+601 MNLIDEDPYTNPDII

-622 PGDSSGI
+622 PGDASGI

-654 NHVQSII
+654 SHVQSII

-679 MLSHLIQAKE
+679 MLSHLIQA
-689 A
+689 

>member
-30 VAVALVAFTQVYTV
+30 IAVALVAFTQVYTV

-83 SQIVNQDSEKMSFYD
+83 SQIVNQDSEKTSFYD

-206 VNTELEEV
+206 VNTELEEI

>member
-30 VAVALVAFTQVYTV
+30 IAVALVAFTQVYTV

-83 SQIVNQDSEKMSFYD
+83 SQIVNQDSEKTSFYD

-177 KNIKILTIDMNDL
+177 KNIRILTIDMNDL

-206 VNTELEEV
+206 VNTELEEI

-495 QIENKE
+495 QVENKE

>member
-1 METVNQNF
+1 MELVKQNL

-24 IEVFGF
+24 VEVFGF
-30 VAVALVAFTQVYTV
+30 IAVMLVAFSQISTV
-44 GDETKQ
+44 GNETKQ

-60 SVNSIDENV
+60 SVNTIDENV

-83 SQIVNQDSEKMSFYD
+83 SAIVNQDSEKTSYYE
-98 KYNQLLANDTIR
+98 KYNQLLENDTIR
-110 TEFLIANQKLKKSIA
+110 TEFLIANQKLTKSIA
-125 DTESF
+125 DTEAF
-130 IKVVNSEASADIDI
+130 IKIVNSEEIGDIDI

-157 ELRKINQIYY
+157 ELRKVNQIYY
-167 RLVVNNLFAE
+167 QLVVNNLFAE
-177 KNIKILTIDMNDL
+177 KNIEILSIHMNDL
-190 KEISSTEDLL
+190 NEISSTGNLL
-200 LLQASK
+200 LAQAGK
-206 VNTELEEV
+206 VSSELEAI

-224 VERIALSYIVITSL
+224 VERIANSYIVITSL
-238 IALLFVVTMV
+238 IALLFVVSMV

-270 TPLHKVEEIEDE
+270 TPLHKVEEFEDE
-282 QNILL
+282 KVILA

-293 RMGRSFNRLKK
+293 RMGRSFNRLKQ

-317 FDAERANK
+317 IDAERANK
-325 AKSVFLASASHD
+325 AKSLFLASASHD

-366 DINSVSISTAR
+366 DINSVSMSTAR

-396 HEIFSVNNILISIFQ
+396 FESFSVNNMLISIFQ
-411 SFLPLAKDKEL
+411 SFLPLAKDKGL
-422 DFRIV
+422 NFRVV

-468 DKVSIEVWDTGCGI
+468 DKVVIEVWDTGCGI

-513 LAKRLADSLEHTIDS
+513 LAKRLAESLEHSINS
-528 KSSLGSGSCF
+528 KSTLGAGSCF
-538 SVSVDLAENK
+538 SVTVDIAENNTEN
-548 ADKNQSEIFMNIMNL
+548 NQEESFMNIMNL
-563 SGINILLVEDDIDV
+563 SGTNILLVEDDMDV

-601 MNLIKENPYNNPDII
+601 MNFIKENPYDNPDII

-622 PGDSSGI
+622 PGDASGI
-629 DITYLIQEKLQTSI
+629 DITYLIQEKLQASI

-679 MLSHLIQAKE
+679 MLSHLIQA
-689 A
+689 

>member
-1 METVNQNF
+1 M
-9 FNRLSLNQKILALLV
+9 
-24 IEVFGF
+24 
-30 VAVALVAFTQVYTV
+30 
-44 GDETKQ
+44 
-50 MSSITIPLIE
+50 
-60 SVNSIDENV
+60 
-69 YKQSL
+69 
-74 SVKELFITV
+74 
-83 SQIVNQDSEKMSFYD
+83 
-98 KYNQLLANDTIR
+98 
-110 TEFLIANQKLKKSIA
+110 
-125 DTESF
+125 
-130 IKVVNSEASADIDI
+130 
-144 ISSHQE
+144 
-150 KLLSELY
+150 LSELY
-157 ELRKINQIYY
+157 ELRKVNQIYY
-167 RLVVNNLFAE
+167 QLVVNNLFAE
-177 KNIKILTIDMNDL
+177 KNIEILTIDINDL
-190 KEISSTEDLL
+190 HEISSTEDIL
-200 LLQASK
+200 LLQARK
-206 VNTELEEV
+206 VNAELEKI

-224 VERIALSYIVITSL
+224 VERIAVSYIVITSL

-411 SFLPLAKDKEL
+411 SYLPLAKDKEL

-495 QIENKE
+495 QVENKE

-513 LAKRLADSLEHTIDS
+513 LAKRLADSLDHTINS
-528 KSSLGSGSCF
+528 KSTLGAGSCF

-548 ADKNQSEIFMNIMNL
+548 ADKNLDDGFMNIMNL
-563 SGINILLVEDDIDV
+563 SGVNVFLVEDDIDV

-629 DITYLIQEKLQTSI
+629 DITYLIQEKLQATI

-679 MLSHLIQAKE
+679 MLSHLIQAYE

>member
-1 METVNQNF
+1 MELIKQNL
-9 FNRLSLNQKILALLV
+9 FNRLSLNQKILSLLV
-24 IEVFGF
+24 IEFLGF
-30 VAVALVAFTQVYTV
+30 MAVMLVAFSQIYTV
-44 GDETKQ
+44 GNETKQ

-60 SVNSIDENV
+60 SVNTIDENV

-83 SQIVNQDSEKMSFYD
+83 NQIVNQGSEEATFYD
-98 KYNQLLANDTIR
+98 KFNQLLENEDIQ
-110 TEFLIANQKLKKSIA
+110 TEFILSNQNLKQSIA

-130 IKVVNSEASADIDI
+130 VKRVSNEGIGDKDIIKV
-144 ISSHQE
+144 HKE

-157 ELRKINQIYY
+157 ELRKVNQMYY
-167 RLVVNNLFAE
+167 QLVVDNLFAE
-177 KNIKILTIDMNDL
+177 INLEILTIDITDL
-190 KEISSTEDLL
+190 DEISATENNLM
-200 LLQASK
+200 LQANRVSS
-206 VNTELEEV
+206 ELEE
-214 IFASKSKITY
+214 IINASKAQITY
-224 VERIALSYIVITSL
+224 VERIAISYIVITSL
-238 IALLFVVTMV
+238 IALLFVVSMV

-282 QNILL
+282 QNILS

-317 FDAERANK
+317 SDAERANK

-427 PSSLYVRSDPALLE
+427 PSSLYVESDPALLE

-449 NAIRYTNKGSV
+449 NAIRYTDKGSV
-460 LIGCRKRG
+460 LIGCRRKG
-468 DKVSIEVWDTGCGI
+468 SEVSIEVWDTGCGI

-495 QIENKE
+495 QVENKE

-513 LAKRLADSLEHTIDS
+513 LAKRLSDSLDHKIDS
-528 KSSLGSGSCF
+528 KSSLGRGSCF
-538 SVSVDLAENK
+538 SVRVDLAENK
-548 ADKNQSEIFMNIMNL
+548 ADTNQDEIFMNIMNL
-563 SGINILLVEDDIDV
+563 SGINILLIEDDIDV
-577 LKATKQLLESWGCKV
+577 LKATKQLLESWGCNV

-601 MNLIKENPYNNPDII
+601 MNLIKEDPYKNPDVI

-622 PGDSSGI
+622 PGDASGI

-654 NHVQSII
+654 SHVQGII

-679 MLSHLIQAKE
+679 MLSHLIQA
-689 A
+689 

>member
-1 METVNQNF
+1 METANQIL
-9 FNRLSLNQKILALLV
+9 FNKLSLNQKILALLV

-30 VAVALVAFTQVYTV
+30 IAVALVAFTQVYTV

-60 SVNSIDENV
+60 SVNTIDENV

-83 SQIVNQDSEKMSFYD
+83 SAIVNQDSEKTSYYV

-130 IKVVNSEASADIDI
+130 IKIVNSEAKADIDI
-144 ISSHQE
+144 ISAHQE

-157 ELRKINQIYY
+157 ELRKINQMYY

-177 KNIKILTIDMNDL
+177 KNIEILTIDINDL
-190 KEISSTEDLL
+190 HEISSTEDIL
-200 LLQASK
+200 LLQARK
-206 VNTELEEV
+206 VNAELEEI

-224 VERIALSYIVITSL
+224 VERIAVSYIVITSL

-411 SFLPLAKDKEL
+411 SYLPLAKDKEL

-495 QIENKE
+495 QVENKE

-629 DITYLIQEKLQTSI
+629 DITYLIQEKLQASI

-679 MLSHLIQAKE
+679 MLSHLIQA
-689 A
+689 

>member
-1 METVNQNF
+1 METANQIL
-9 FNRLSLNQKILALLV
+9 FNKLSLNQKILALLV

-30 VAVALVAFTQVYTV
+30 IAVALVAFTQVYTV

-60 SVNSIDENV
+60 SVNTIDENV

-83 SQIVNQDSEKMSFYD
+83 SQIVNQDSEKMSFYE

-177 KNIKILTIDMNDL
+177 KNIEILTIDINDL
-190 KEISSTEDLL
+190 HEISSTEDIL
-200 LLQASK
+200 LLQARK
-206 VNTELEEV
+206 VNAELEKI

-224 VERIALSYIVITSL
+224 VERIAVSYIVITSL

-601 MNLIKENPYNNPDII
+601 MNLIKENPYDNPDII

-622 PGDSSGI
+622 PGDASGI
-629 DITYLIQEKLQTSI
+629 DITYLIQEKLQASI

-679 MLSHLIQAKE
+679 MLSHLIQA
-689 A
+689 

>member
-1 METVNQNF
+1 MEIIKQNF
-9 FNRLSLNQKILALLV
+9 FNRLSLNQKILSLLV
-24 IEVFGF
+24 IEILGF
-30 VAVALVAFTQVYTV
+30 TAVMIVAFSQIYKV
-44 GDETKQ
+44 GNETKQ

-60 SVNSIDENV
+60 SVNTIDENV
-69 YKQSL
+69 YKQSI

-83 SQIVNQDSEKMSFYD
+83 SQIVNQDSDEASFYE
-98 KYNQLLANDTIR
+98 KFNQLLENEDIQTN
-110 TEFLIANQKLKKSIA
+110 FLLSNQNLRKSIN

-130 IKVVNSEASADIDI
+130 VKRVNEEGIGNRDI
-144 ISSHQE
+144 ILFHKE

-157 ELRKINQIYY
+157 ELRKVNQMYY
-167 RLVVNNLFAE
+167 QLVVNNLFAE
-177 KNIKILTIDMNDL
+177 INLEILTIDISDL
-190 KEISSTEDLL
+190 DEISNTENSLM
-200 LLQASK
+200 LQANRVSS
-206 VNTELEEV
+206 ELEE
-214 IFASKSKITY
+214 IINASKAQITY
-224 VERIALSYIVITSL
+224 VERIAISYIVITSL
-238 IALLFVVTMV
+238 IALLFVVSMV

-270 TPLHKVEEIEDE
+270 SPLHKVEEIEDE
-282 QNILL
+282 QNILS

-304 DLWEQGEGLQNAK
+304 DLWEQGEGLQTAK
-317 FDAERANK
+317 LDAERANK

-396 HEIFSVNNILISIFQ
+396 KEVFSVNNILISIFQ

-422 DFRIV
+422 DFRVV
-427 PSSLYVRSDPALLE
+427 PSSLYVESDPALLE

-449 NAIRYTNKGSV
+449 NAIRYTDKGSV

-495 QIENKE
+495 QVENKE

-513 LAKRLADSLEHTIDS
+513 LAKRLADSLKHTIDS
-528 KSSLGSGSCF
+528 KSRLGSGSYF
-538 SVSVDLAENK
+538 SVNVDLAENK
-548 ADKNQSEIFMNIMNL
+548 AEINNDEILMNIMNL

-601 MNLIKENPYNNPDII
+601 MNLIDEDPYTNPDII

-622 PGDSSGI
+622 PGDASGI

-654 NHVQSII
+654 SHVQSII

-679 MLSHLIQAKE
+679 MLSHLIQA
-689 A
+689 

>member
-1 METVNQNF
+1 MEVVKQNL

-24 IEVFGF
+24 VEVFGF
-30 VAVALVAFTQVYTV
+30 IAVMLVAFSQISTV
-44 GDETKQ
+44 GNETKQ

-60 SVNSIDENV
+60 SVNTIDENV

-83 SQIVNQDSEKMSFYD
+83 SAIVNQDSEKTSYYE
-98 KYNQLLANDTIR
+98 KYNQLLENDTIR
-110 TEFLIANQKLKKSIA
+110 TEFLIANQKLRKSIA
-125 DTESF
+125 DTETF
-130 IKVVNSEASADIDI
+130 IKIVNSDEIGDIDI

-157 ELRKINQIYY
+157 ELRKVNQIYY
-167 RLVVNNLFAE
+167 QLVVNNLFAE
-177 KNIKILTIDMNDL
+177 KNIDILSIHMNDL
-190 KEISSTEDLL
+190 NEISSTENLL
-200 LLQASK
+200 LAQAGK
-206 VNTELEEV
+206 VNSELEAI

-224 VERIALSYIVITSL
+224 VERIANSYIVITSL
-238 IALLFVVTMV
+238 IALLFVISMV

-270 TPLHKVEEIEDE
+270 TPLQKVEEFEDE
-282 QNILL
+282 KVILA

-293 RMGRSFNRLKK
+293 RMGRSFNRLKQ
-304 DLWEQGEGLQNAK
+304 DLWEQSEGLQNAK
-317 FDAERANK
+317 IDAERANK
-325 AKSVFLASASHD
+325 AKSLFLASASHD

-396 HEIFSVNNILISIFQ
+396 FESFSVNNMLISIFQ
-411 SFLPLAKDKEL
+411 SFLPLAKDKGL
-422 DFRIV
+422 NFRVV

-468 DKVSIEVWDTGCGI
+468 DKVVIEVWDTGCGI

-513 LAKRLADSLEHTIDS
+513 LAKRLSESLEHKIVS
-528 KSSLGSGSCF
+528 KSTFGSGSCF
-538 SVSVDLAENK
+538 SVLVNIGEKTVDENQ
-548 ADKNQSEIFMNIMNL
+548 DESFMNIMNL
-563 SGINILLVEDDIDV
+563 SGANILLVEDDMDV

-601 MNLIKENPYNNPDII
+601 MNLIKENPYDNPDII

-622 PGDSSGI
+622 PGDASGI
-629 DITYLIQEKLQTSI
+629 DITYLIQEKLQASI

-679 MLSHLIQAKE
+679 MLSHLIQA
-689 A
+689 

>member
-1 METVNQNF
+1 MEVVKQNL

-24 IEVFGF
+24 VEVFGF
-30 VAVALVAFTQVYTV
+30 IAVMLVAFSQISTV
-44 GDETKQ
+44 GNETKL

-60 SVNSIDENV
+60 SVNTIDENV

-83 SQIVNQDSEKMSFYD
+83 SAIVNQDSEKTSYYE
-98 KYNQLLANDTIR
+98 KYNQLLENDTIR
-110 TEFLIANQKLKKSIA
+110 TDFLIANQKLRKSIA
-125 DTESF
+125 DTEAF
-130 IKVVNSEASADIDI
+130 IKIVHSDEIGDIDI

-157 ELRKINQIYY
+157 ELRKVNQIYY
-167 RLVVNNLFAE
+167 QLVVNNLFAE
-177 KNIKILTIDMNDL
+177 KNIDILSIHMNDL
-190 KEISSTEDLL
+190 NEISSTENLL
-200 LLQASK
+200 LAQAGK
-206 VNTELEEV
+206 VNSELEAI

-224 VERIALSYIVITSL
+224 VERIANSYIVITSL
-238 IALLFVVTMV
+238 IALLFVISMV

-270 TPLHKVEEIEDE
+270 TPLHKVEEFEDE
-282 QNILL
+282 KVILA

-293 RMGRSFNRLKK
+293 RMGRSFNRLKQ
-304 DLWEQGEGLQNAK
+304 DLWEQSEGLQNAK
-317 FDAERANK
+317 IDAERANK
-325 AKSVFLASASHD
+325 AKSLFLASASHD

-396 HEIFSVNNILISIFQ
+396 FESFSVNNMLISIFQ
-411 SFLPLAKDKEL
+411 SFLPLAKDKGL
-422 DFRIV
+422 NFRVV

-468 DKVSIEVWDTGCGI
+468 DKVVIEVWDTGCGI

-513 LAKRLADSLEHTIDS
+513 LAKRLSESLEHKIVS
-528 KSSLGSGSCF
+528 KSTFGSGSCF
-538 SVSVDLAENK
+538 SVLVNIGEKTVDENQ
-548 ADKNQSEIFMNIMNL
+548 DESFMNIMNL
-563 SGINILLVEDDIDV
+563 SGANILLVEDDMDV

-601 MNLIKENPYNNPDII
+601 MNLIKENPYDNPDII

-622 PGDSSGI
+622 PGDASGI
-629 DITYLIQEKLQTSI
+629 DITYLIQEKLQVSI

-679 MLSHLIQAKE
+679 MLSHLIQA
-689 A
+689 

>member
-1 METVNQNF
+1 MEVVKQNL

-24 IEVFGF
+24 VEVFGF
-30 VAVALVAFTQVYTV
+30 IAVMLVAFSQISTV
-44 GDETKQ
+44 GNETKQ

-60 SVNSIDENV
+60 SVNTIDENV

-83 SQIVNQDSEKMSFYD
+83 SAIVNQDSEKTSYYE
-98 KYNQLLANDTIR
+98 KYNQLLENDTIR
-110 TEFLIANQKLKKSIA
+110 TEFLIANQKLRKSIA
-125 DTESF
+125 DTEAF
-130 IKVVNSEASADIDI
+130 IKIVNSEEIGDIDI

-157 ELRKINQIYY
+157 ELRKVNQIYY
-167 RLVVNNLFAE
+167 QLVVNNLFAE
-177 KNIKILTIDMNDL
+177 KNIDILSIHMNDL
-190 KEISSTEDLL
+190 NEISSTENLL
-200 LLQASK
+200 LAQAGK
-206 VNTELEEV
+206 VNSELEAI

-224 VERIALSYIVITSL
+224 VERIANSYIVITSL
-238 IALLFVVTMV
+238 IALLFVISMV

-270 TPLHKVEEIEDE
+270 TPLHKVEEFEDE
-282 QNILL
+282 KVILA

-293 RMGRSFNRLKK
+293 RMGRSFNRLKQ
-304 DLWEQGEGLQNAK
+304 DLWEQSEGLQNAK
-317 FDAERANK
+317 IDADRANK
-325 AKSVFLASASHD
+325 AKSLFLASASHD

-360 ILRIIE
+360 IMRIIE

-396 HEIFSVNNILISIFQ
+396 FESFSVNNMLISIFQ
-411 SFLPLAKDKEL
+411 SFLPLAKDKGL
-422 DFRIV
+422 NFRVV

-468 DKVSIEVWDTGCGI
+468 DKVVIEVWDTGCGI

-513 LAKRLADSLEHTIDS
+513 LAKRLSESLEHKIVS
-528 KSSLGSGSCF
+528 KSTFGSGSCF
-538 SVSVDLAENK
+538 SVLVNIGEKTVDENQ
-548 ADKNQSEIFMNIMNL
+548 DESFMNIMNL
-563 SGINILLVEDDIDV
+563 SGANILLVEDDMDV

-601 MNLIKENPYNNPDII
+601 MNLIKENPYDNPDII

-622 PGDSSGI
+622 PGDASGI
-629 DITYLIQEKLQTSI
+629 DITYLIQEKLQASI

-679 MLSHLIQAKE
+679 MLSHLIQA
-689 A
+689 

>member
-1 METVNQNF
+1 MELIKQNL
-9 FNRLSLNQKILALLV
+9 FNRLSLNQKILSLLV
-24 IEVFGF
+24 IEFLGF
-30 VAVALVAFTQVYTV
+30 MAVMLVAFSQIYTV
-44 GDETKQ
+44 GNETKQ

-60 SVNSIDENV
+60 SVNTIDENV

-83 SQIVNQDSEKMSFYD
+83 NQIVNQGSEEATFYD
-98 KYNQLLANDTIR
+98 KFNQLLENEDIQ
-110 TEFLIANQKLKKSIA
+110 TEFILSNQNLKQSIA

-130 IKVVNSEASADIDI
+130 VKRVSNEGIGDKDIIKV
-144 ISSHQE
+144 HKE

-157 ELRKINQIYY
+157 ELRKVNQMYY
-167 RLVVNNLFAE
+167 QLVVDNLFAE
-177 KNIKILTIDMNDL
+177 INLEILTIDITDL
-190 KEISSTEDLL
+190 DEISATENNLM
-200 LLQASK
+200 LQANRVSS
-206 VNTELEEV
+206 ELEE
-214 IFASKSKITY
+214 IINASKAQITY
-224 VERIALSYIVITSL
+224 VERIAISYIVITSL
-238 IALLFVVTMV
+238 IALLFVVSMV

-282 QNILL
+282 QNILS

-317 FDAERANK
+317 SDAERANK

-427 PSSLYVRSDPALLE
+427 PSSLYVESDPALLE

-449 NAIRYTNKGSV
+449 NAIRYTDKGSV
-460 LIGCRKRG
+460 LIGCRRKG
-468 DKVSIEVWDTGCGI
+468 SEVSIEVWDTGCGI

-495 QIENKE
+495 QVENKE

-513 LAKRLADSLEHTIDS
+513 LAKRLSDSLDHMIDS
-528 KSSLGSGSCF
+528 KSSLGRGSCF
-538 SVSVDLAENK
+538 SVRVDLAENK
-548 ADKNQSEIFMNIMNL
+548 ADTNQDEIFMNIMNL
-563 SGINILLVEDDIDV
+563 SGINILLIEDDIDV
-577 LKATKQLLESWGCKV
+577 LKATKQLLESWGCNV

-601 MNLIKENPYNNPDII
+601 MNLIKEDPYKNPDII

-622 PGDSSGI
+622 PGDASGI

-654 NHVQSII
+654 SHVQGII

-679 MLSHLIQAKE
+679 MLSHLIQA
-689 A
+689 

>member
-1 METVNQNF
+1 MEVVKQNL

-24 IEVFGF
+24 VEVFGF
-30 VAVALVAFTQVYTV
+30 IAVMLVAFAQISTV
-44 GDETKQ
+44 GNETKK

-60 SVNSIDENV
+60 SVNTIDENV

-83 SQIVNQDSEKMSFYD
+83 SAIVNQDSEKTSYYE
-98 KYNQLLANDTIR
+98 KYNQLLENDNIR
-110 TEFLIANQKLKKSIA
+110 TEFLLANQKLRKSIA
-125 DTESF
+125 DTEAF
-130 IKVVNSEASADIDI
+130 IKIVNSEEIGDIDI

-157 ELRKINQIYY
+157 ELRKVNQIYY
-167 RLVVNNLFAE
+167 QLVVNNLFAE
-177 KNIKILTIDMNDL
+177 KNIDILSIHMNDL
-190 KEISSTEDLL
+190 NEISSTENLL
-200 LLQASK
+200 LAQAGK
-206 VNTELEEV
+206 VNSELESI

-224 VERIALSYIVITSL
+224 VERIANSYIVITSL
-238 IALLFVVTMV
+238 IALLFVISMV

-270 TPLHKVEEIEDE
+270 TPLHKVEEFEDE
-282 QNILL
+282 KVILA

-293 RMGRSFNRLKK
+293 RMGRSFNRLKQ
-304 DLWEQGEGLQNAK
+304 DLWEQSEGLQNAK
-317 FDAERANK
+317 IDADRANK
-325 AKSVFLASASHD
+325 AKSLFLASASHD

-360 ILRIIE
+360 IMRIIE

-396 HEIFSVNNILISIFQ
+396 FESFSVNNMLISIFQ
-411 SFLPLAKDKEL
+411 SFLPLAKDKGL
-422 DFRIV
+422 NFRVV

-468 DKVSIEVWDTGCGI
+468 DKVVIEVWDTGCGI
-482 SDDQMSLIYEDFY
+482 SNDQMSLIYEDFY

-513 LAKRLADSLEHTIDS
+513 LAKRLAESLEHSINS
-528 KSSLGSGSCF
+528 KSTLGAGSCF
-538 SVSVDLAENK
+538 SVAVDIAENNTEN
-548 ADKNQSEIFMNIMNL
+548 NQDESFMNIMNL
-563 SGINILLVEDDIDV
+563 SGANILLVEDDMDV
-577 LKATKQLLESWGCKV
+577 LRATKQLLESWGCKV

-601 MNLIKENPYNNPDII
+601 MNLIKENPYDNPDII

-622 PGDSSGI
+622 PGDASGI
-629 DITYLIQEKLQTSI
+629 DITYLIQEKLQASI

-679 MLSHLIQAKE
+679 MLSHLIQA
-689 A
+689 